1 MATIITGIE
10 AQPRFPHED
19 LTEANAAVLEL
30 TLMNAEIVEEGHK
43 YADGQLEFFRYV
55 HPAVAVGVDSLYDDA
70 RYAQAAFHGVSVYET
85 LAMFVGARWR
95 HLLFLGEGRPEAL
108 SVVTSI
114 QSSRNSAD
122 DAFSAFRG
130 QMRNTA
136 EVVRTSSARFYG
148 PLADYALL
156 GAAITWQ
163 TAIAFA
169 PTDKVDSDEP
179 S

>member
-19 LTEANAAVLEL
+19 LSDTNASVLEL
-30 TLMNAEIVEEGHK
+30 TLMNAEIVNQGHE
-43 YADGQLEFFRYV
+43 YADMQLEFFRYV
-55 HPAVAVGVDSLYDDA
+55 HPAVAVGVDTLYDDP

-95 HLLFLGEGRPEAL
+95 HLLFLGEGKPEAL
-108 SVVTSI
+108 SVVTNI
-114 QSSRNSAD
+114 QSSRNTAD
-122 DAFSAFRG
+122 DAFSAFRQ

-136 EVVRTSSARFYG
+136 EVVRASSARFYG

-169 PTDKVDSDEP
+169 PSDEVDGDE
-179 S
+179 SN